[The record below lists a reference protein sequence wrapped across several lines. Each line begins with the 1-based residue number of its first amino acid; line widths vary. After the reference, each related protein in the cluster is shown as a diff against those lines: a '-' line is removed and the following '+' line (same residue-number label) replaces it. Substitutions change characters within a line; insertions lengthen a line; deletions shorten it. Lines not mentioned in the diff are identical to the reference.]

1 MGKQRR
7 QFNAGFKAKVALEA
21 IKVQRTVQEIASTF
35 SVHPNQVAQWKR
47 QALENLAELFTD
59 GRRRTDLSDEELKSE
74 LYRQIGRLQMEIE
87 WLKKSPVYRIGGET
101 GMDRARKQHFQHE
114 GTMQAGWRHAVG
126 SVLQAFGR
134 NCRESDA
141 DEASGRTVHGNTVL
155 WRAADDGLAS
165 PGGLQRQPEA
175 RSTLDATN
183 GIGSNLPQTKIVAVV
198 M

>member
-21 IKVQRTVQEIASTF
+21 IKGQRTVQEIASTF

-87 WLKKSPVYRIGGET
+87 WLKK
-101 GMDRARKQHFQHE
+101 K
-114 GTMQAGWRHAVG
+114 
-126 SVLQAFGR
+126 
-134 NCRESDA
+134 
-141 DEASGRTVHGNTVL
+141 SGL
-155 WRAADDGLAS
+155 
-165 PGGLQRQPEA
+165 
-175 RSTLDATN
+175 
-183 GIGSNLPQTKIVAVV
+183 
-198 M
+198 